1 MFPVTGSILSVTSFQ
16 DHFVHRQL
24 VHKRSDQLVTARRS
38 NRSNIK
44 KSQFAR
50 HPIFIY
56 VERI

>member
-1 MFPVTGSILSVTSFQ
+1 MFPVTGSTLSVTSFQ

-24 VHKRSDQLVTARRS
+24 VHKRTNRSNRRS
-38 NRSNIK
+38 NRSNIKK

-56 VERI
+56 VEWI